1 MRIRGKQREHLSVY
15 APARLRKRMSMS
27 PKRVLL
33 VEDDRFLRRACEKS
47 LRQQGF
53 IVSTAR
59 DGEEALRAIHADPPD
74 IILLDLLMP
83 KVSGFEVLKDI
94 RSDEKTRSIP
104 VIILTN
110 SSKETDIR
118 EIEALGVAAYLVKAN
133 LSLEEL
139 GSQVKQALEG

>member
-1 MRIRGKQREHLSVY
+1 
-15 APARLRKRMSMS
+15 MSMS

-53 IVSTAR
+53 TVSTAP
-59 DGEEALRAIHADPPD
+59 DGEEALRAIHTDPPD

-83 KVSGFEVLKDI
+83 KVSGFEVLKVI

-118 EIEALGVAAYLVKAN
+118 DIEALGVAAYLVKAN

>member
-1 MRIRGKQREHLSVY
+1 MTTNL
-15 APARLRKRMSMS
+15 
-27 PKRVLL
+27 KRVLL

-53 IVSTAR
+53 NVSTAP

-83 KVSGFEVLKDI
+83 KVSGIEVLKNI
-94 RSDEKTRSIP
+94 KSDEKTRDIP

-118 EIEALGVAAYLVKAN
+118 EIESLGVSGYLVKAN

-139 GSQVKQALEG
+139 GNQVKQAVEG